1 MTFLRSVDKQIIV
14 AIAVGIVITAFTAY
28 LLYDFSLTKGTIS
41 ELEDYQS
48 YFQTSS
54 LELDRQNPIKI
65 GILHSLSGTMAIS
78 ESPLIDAYLVTI
90 DMINERGGI
99 LGREVVPV
107 IANGKSDWDTFAL
120 EAERLI
126 VEEEVDVV
134 VGGWTSASR
143 KAMKP
148 VFEKYDHLLIYPVQ
162 YEGLESSENIL
173 YTGAAPN
180 QQILPAVDW
189 AQKNLGQKIY
199 LVGSDYIFPRAA
211 NEIIKDHIKEIGGQ
225 IVGEKYR
232 PLGNDNFSTIVEDI
246 KTTNPDVIL
255 NTINGDSNIAFFKAL
270 HDQDIHPGTPVIS
283 FSITENEIPTLGI
296 ELLKGSYL
304 AWNYFSNIDTPDNNE
319 FVRNFETRLLEDTKI
334 TDPMEAAHIGLV
346 LYSNAVESVG
356 SEDIALVR
364 QELKGMTYS
373 APEGVIGVDPE
384 TNHLAK
390 SFRIAEILEN
400 GQIKIVY
407 SSDGYI
413 LPQPFPESR
422 SIDEWNEYLLGLYEG
437 WNQNWA
443 VPVENMET
451 DN

>member
-1 MTFLRSVDKQIIV
+1 MDKQILAI
-14 AIAVGIVITAFTAY
+14 IAVGVVITVLAAY
-28 LLYDFSLTKGTIS
+28 LLNDFSLTKGTIS
-41 ELEDYQS
+41 ELENYQS

-78 ESPLIDAYLVTI
+78 EAPLVDVYLATI
-90 DMINERGGI
+90 DMINENGGI
-99 LGREVVPV
+99 MGREVVYV
-107 IANGKSDWDTFAL
+107 IVDGKSDWDTFAL

-148 VFEKYDHLLIYPVQ
+148 VFEEHDHLLIYPIQ

-199 LVGSDYIFPRAA
+199 LVGSDYVFPRAA
-211 NEIIKDHIKEIGGQ
+211 NEIIKDYIKETGGQ

-232 PLGNDNFSTIVEDI
+232 PLGDNNFSTIVEDI
-246 KTTNPDVIL
+246 KITNPDVIL

-270 HDQDIHPGTPVIS
+270 HDQGVHPGTRIIS
-283 FSITENEIPTLGI
+283 FSITENEILAFNI
-296 ELLKGSYL
+296 EFLKGTYL
-304 AWNYFSNIDTPDNNE
+304 AWNYFSNIDTTINNE
-319 FVRNFETRLLEDTKI
+319 FVHNLEARLPENTIL
-334 TDPMEAAHIGLV
+334 TDPMEAAYLGLV
-346 LYSNAVESVG
+346 LYSNAVELAG
-356 SEDIALVR
+356 SEDPSLVR
-364 QELKGMTYS
+364 QYLKGMTYS
-373 APEGVIGVDPE
+373 APEGVIGIDPE

-390 SFRIAEILEN
+390 SFRIAEVLEN

-443 VPVENMET
+443 APAEIMEN

>member
-1 MTFLRSVDKQIIV
+1 MDKQILAI
-14 AIAVGIVITAFTAY
+14 IAVGVVITVLAAY
-28 LLYDFSLTKGTIS
+28 LLNDFSLTKGTIS
-41 ELEDYQS
+41 ELENYQS

-78 ESPLIDAYLVTI
+78 EAPLVDVYLATI
-90 DMINERGGI
+90 DMINESGGI
-99 LGREVVPV
+99 MGREVVYV
-107 IANGKSDWDTFAL
+107 IADGKSDWDTFAL

-148 VFEKYDHLLIYPVQ
+148 VFEEYDHLLIYPIQ

-199 LVGSDYIFPRAA
+199 LVGSDYVFPRAA
-211 NEIIKDHIKEIGGQ
+211 NEIIKDYIKETGGQ

-232 PLGNDNFSTIVEDI
+232 PLGDNNFSTIVEDI
-246 KTTNPDVIL
+246 KITNPDVIL

-270 HDQDIHPGTPVIS
+270 HDQGVHPGTHIIS
-283 FSITENEIPTLGI
+283 FSITENEILAFNI
-296 ELLKGSYL
+296 EFLKGTYL
-304 AWNYFSNIDTPDNNE
+304 AWNYFSNIDTTINNE
-319 FVRNFETRLLEDTKI
+319 FVHNLEARLPENTIL
-334 TDPMEAAHIGLV
+334 TDPIEAAYLGLV
-346 LYSNAVESVG
+346 LYSKAVELAG
-356 SEDIALVR
+356 SEDPSLVR
-364 QELKGMTYS
+364 QSLKGMTYS
-373 APEGVIGVDPE
+373 APEGTIGIDPE

-390 SFRIAEILEN
+390 SFRIAEVLEN

-443 VPVENMET
+443 VPAEIMEN

>member
-1 MTFLRSVDKQIIV
+1 MDKQILAI
-14 AIAVGIVITAFTAY
+14 IAVGVVITVLAAY
-28 LLYDFSLTKGTIS
+28 LLNDFSLTKGTIS
-41 ELEDYQS
+41 ELENYQS

-78 ESPLIDAYLVTI
+78 EAPLVDVYLATI
-90 DMINERGGI
+90 DMINENGGI
-99 LGREVVPV
+99 MGREVVYV
-107 IANGKSDWDTFAL
+107 IVDGKSDWDTFAL

-148 VFEKYDHLLIYPVQ
+148 VFEEHDHLLIYPIQ

-199 LVGSDYIFPRAA
+199 LVGSDYVFPRAA
-211 NEIIKDHIKEIGGQ
+211 NEIIKDYIKETGGQ

-232 PLGNDNFSTIVEDI
+232 PLGDNNFSTIIEDI
-246 KTTNPDVIL
+246 KITNPDVIL

-270 HDQDIHPGTPVIS
+270 HDQGVHPGNRIIS
-283 FSITENEIPTLGI
+283 FSITENEILAFNI
-296 ELLKGSYL
+296 EFLKGTYL
-304 AWNYFSNIDTPDNNE
+304 AWNYFSNIDTTINNE
-319 FVRNFETRLLEDTKI
+319 FVHNLEARLPENTIL
-334 TDPMEAAHIGLV
+334 TDPMEAAYLGLV
-346 LYSNAVESVG
+346 LYSNAVELAG
-356 SEDIALVR
+356 SEDPSLVR
-364 QELKGMTYS
+364 QYLKGMTYS
-373 APEGVIGVDPE
+373 APEGVIGIDPE

-390 SFRIAEILEN
+390 SFRIAEVLEN

-443 VPVENMET
+443 APAEIMEN

>member
-1 MTFLRSVDKQIIV
+1 MDKQILAI
-14 AIAVGIVITAFTAY
+14 IAVGVVITVLAAY
-28 LLYDFSLTKGTIS
+28 LLNDFSLTKGTIS
-41 ELEDYQS
+41 ELENYQS

-78 ESPLIDAYLVTI
+78 EAPLVDVYLATI
-90 DMINERGGI
+90 DMINESGGI
-99 LGREVVPV
+99 MGREVVYV
-107 IANGKSDWDTFAL
+107 IVDGKSDWDTFAL

-148 VFEKYDHLLIYPVQ
+148 VFEEHDHLLIYPIQ

-180 QQILPAVDW
+180 QQILPAADW

-199 LVGSDYIFPRAA
+199 LVGSDYVFPRAA
-211 NEIIKDHIKEIGGQ
+211 NEIIKDYIKETGGQ
-225 IVGEKYR
+225 IVGEGYL
-232 PLGNDNFSTIVEDI
+232 PLGDNNFSTIVEDI
-246 KTTNPDVIL
+246 KITNPDVIL

-270 HDQDIHPGTPVIS
+270 HDQGVHPRTRIIS
-283 FSITENEIPTLGI
+283 FSITENEILAFNI
-296 ELLKGSYL
+296 EFLKGTYL
-304 AWNYFSNIDTPDNNE
+304 AWNYFSNIDTTINNE
-319 FVRNFETRLLEDTKI
+319 FVHNLEARLPENTIL
-334 TDPMEAAHIGLV
+334 TDPMEAAYLGLV
-346 LYSNAVESVG
+346 LYSNAVELAG
-356 SEDIALVR
+356 SEDPSLVR
-364 QELKGMTYS
+364 QYLKGMTYS
-373 APEGVIGVDPE
+373 APEGAIGIDPE

-390 SFRIAEILEN
+390 SFRIAEVLEN

-443 VPVENMET
+443 APAEIMEN

>member
-1 MTFLRSVDKQIIV
+1 MDKQILAI
-14 AIAVGIVITAFTAY
+14 IAVGVVITVLAAY
-28 LLYDFSLTKGTIS
+28 LLNDFSLTKGTIS
-41 ELEDYQS
+41 ELENYQS

-78 ESPLIDAYLVTI
+78 EAPLVDVYLATI
-90 DMINERGGI
+90 DMINENGGI
-99 LGREVVPV
+99 MGREVVYV
-107 IANGKSDWDTFAL
+107 IVDGKSDWDTFAL

-148 VFEKYDHLLIYPVQ
+148 VFEEYDHLLIYPIQ

-199 LVGSDYIFPRAA
+199 LVGSDYVFPRAA
-211 NEIIKDHIKEIGGQ
+211 NEIIKDYIKETGGQ

-232 PLGNDNFSTIVEDI
+232 PLGDNNFSTIVEDI
-246 KTTNPDVIL
+246 KITNPDVIL

-270 HDQDIHPGTPVIS
+270 HDQGVHPGTRIIS
-283 FSITENEIPTLGI
+283 FSITENEILAFNI
-296 ELLKGSYL
+296 EFLKGTYL
-304 AWNYFSNIDTPDNNE
+304 AWNYFSNIDTTINNE
-319 FVRNFETRLLEDTKI
+319 FVHNLEARLPENTIL
-334 TDPMEAAHIGLV
+334 TDPMEAAYLGLV
-346 LYSNAVESVG
+346 LYSNAVELAG
-356 SEDIALVR
+356 SEDPSLVR
-364 QELKGMTYS
+364 QYLKGMTYS
-373 APEGVIGVDPE
+373 APEGVIGIDPE

-390 SFRIAEILEN
+390 SFRIAEVLEN

-443 VPVENMET
+443 APAEIMEN

>member
-1 MTFLRSVDKQIIV
+1 MDKQILAI
-14 AIAVGIVITAFTAY
+14 IAVGVVITVLAAY
-28 LLYDFSLTKGTIS
+28 LLNDFSLTKGTIS
-41 ELEDYQS
+41 ELENYQS

-78 ESPLIDAYLVTI
+78 EAPLVDVYLATI
-90 DMINERGGI
+90 DMINENGGI
-99 LGREVVPV
+99 MGREVVYV
-107 IANGKSDWDTFAL
+107 IVDGKSDWDTFAL

-148 VFEKYDHLLIYPVQ
+148 VFEEHDHLLIYPIQ

-180 QQILPAVDW
+180 QQILPAADW

-199 LVGSDYIFPRAA
+199 LVGSDYVFPRAA
-211 NEIIKDHIKEIGGQ
+211 NEIIKDYIKETGGQ

-232 PLGNDNFSTIVEDI
+232 PLGDNNFSTIIEDI
-246 KTTNPDVIL
+246 KITNPDVIL

-270 HDQDIHPGTPVIS
+270 HDQGVYPGTRIIS
-283 FSITENEIPTLGI
+283 FSITENEILAFNI
-296 ELLKGSYL
+296 EFLKGTYL
-304 AWNYFSNIDTPDNNE
+304 AWNYFSNIDTTINNE
-319 FVRNFETRLLEDTKI
+319 FVHNLEARLPENTIL
-334 TDPMEAAHIGLV
+334 TDPMEAAYLGLV
-346 LYSNAVESVG
+346 LYSNAVELAG
-356 SEDIALVR
+356 SEDPSLVR
-364 QELKGMTYS
+364 QYLKGMTYS
-373 APEGVIGVDPE
+373 APEGVIGIDPE

-390 SFRIAEILEN
+390 SFRIAEVLEN

-443 VPVENMET
+443 APAEIMEN

>member
-1 MTFLRSVDKQIIV
+1 MDKQILA
-14 AIAVGIVITAFTAY
+14 AIAVGVVITAFAVY
-28 LLYDFSLTKGTIS
+28 EFYNFIS
-41 ELEDYQS
+41 AKDSIPELENYQS
-48 YFQTSS
+48 YFQTTPA
-54 LELDRQNPIKI
+54 ELDKQNPIKI

-78 ESPLIDAYLVTI
+78 ESPLIDVYLVTI
-90 DMINERGGI
+90 DMINKKGGI
-99 LGREVVPV
+99 MGREVVPV
-107 IANGKSDWDTFAL
+107 IVDGKSDWDTFAQ

-148 VFEKYDHLLIYPVQ
+148 VFEEHDHLLIYPIQ
-162 YEGLESSENIL
+162 YEGLESSQNIL

-180 QQILPAVDW
+180 QQVLPAVSW
-189 AQKNLGQKIY
+189 AQNNLGQKFY
-199 LVGSDYIFPRAA
+199 LVGSDYVFPRSA
-211 NEIIKDHIKEIGGQ
+211 NEIIKDHVKETGGQ
-225 IVGEKYR
+225 VVGEKYR
-232 PLGNDNFSTIVEDI
+232 PLGDTNFSTIVEDI

-270 HDQDIHPGTPVIS
+270 HDQAIHPEIPVIS
-283 FSITENEIPTLGI
+283 FSITENEIPVINI
-296 ELLKGSYL
+296 EFLKGTYL
-304 AWNYFSNIDTPDNNE
+304 AWNYFSKIVNQENNE
-319 FVRNFETRLLEDTKI
+319 FVRQFETRLPEDTKL
-334 TDPMEAAHIGLV
+334 TDPMESAYLAIL
-346 LYSNAVESVG
+346 LYSKAVELAG

-364 QELKGMTYS
+364 QELKGITYS

-390 SFRIAEILEN
+390 SFRMAEILEN

-407 SSDGYI
+407 SSETYI

-422 SIDEWNEYLLGLYEG
+422 SIDEWNEYMLGLYEG

-443 VPVENMET
+443 APAEIMET

>member
-1 MTFLRSVDKQIIV
+1 MDKQILAI
-14 AIAVGIVITAFTAY
+14 IAVGVVITVLAAY
-28 LLYDFSLTKGTIS
+28 LLNDFSLTKGTIS
-41 ELEDYQS
+41 ELENYQS

-78 ESPLIDAYLVTI
+78 EAPLVDVYLATI
-90 DMINERGGI
+90 GMINENGGI
-99 LGREVVPV
+99 MGREVVYV
-107 IANGKSDWDTFAL
+107 IVDGKSDWDTFAL

-148 VFEKYDHLLIYPVQ
+148 VFEEHDHLLIYPIQ

-180 QQILPAVDW
+180 QQILPAADW

-199 LVGSDYIFPRAA
+199 LVGSDYVFPRAA
-211 NEIIKDHIKEIGGQ
+211 NEIIKDYIKETGGQ

-232 PLGNDNFSTIVEDI
+232 PLGDNNFSTIVEDI
-246 KTTNPDVIL
+246 KITNPDVIL

-270 HDQDIHPGTPVIS
+270 HDQGVHPGTRIIS
-283 FSITENEIPTLGI
+283 FSITENEILAFNI
-296 ELLKGSYL
+296 EFLKGTYL
-304 AWNYFSNIDTPDNNE
+304 AWNYFSNIDTTINNE
-319 FVRNFETRLLEDTKI
+319 FVHNLEARLPENTIL
-334 TDPMEAAHIGLV
+334 TDPMEAAYLGLV
-346 LYSNAVESVG
+346 LYSNAVELAG
-356 SEDIALVR
+356 SEDPSLVR
-364 QELKGMTYS
+364 QYLKGMTYS
-373 APEGVIGVDPE
+373 APEGVIGIDPE

-390 SFRIAEILEN
+390 SFRIAEVLEN

-443 VPVENMET
+443 APAEIMEN

>member
-1 MTFLRSVDKQIIV
+1 MDKQILAI
-14 AIAVGIVITAFTAY
+14 IAVGVVITVLAAY
-28 LLYDFSLTKGTIS
+28 LLNDFSLTKGTIS
-41 ELEDYQS
+41 ELENYQS

-78 ESPLIDAYLVTI
+78 EAPLVDVYLATI
-90 DMINERGGI
+90 DMINENGGI
-99 LGREVVPV
+99 MGREVVYV
-107 IANGKSDWDTFAL
+107 IVDGKSDWDTFAL

-148 VFEKYDHLLIYPVQ
+148 VFEEYDHLLIYPIQ

-180 QQILPAVDW
+180 QQILPAADW

-199 LVGSDYIFPRAA
+199 LVGSDYVFPRAA
-211 NEIIKDHIKEIGGQ
+211 NEIIKDYIKETGGQ

-232 PLGNDNFSTIVEDI
+232 PLGDNNFSTIVEDI
-246 KTTNPDVIL
+246 KITNPDVIL

-270 HDQDIHPGTPVIS
+270 HDQGVHPGTRIIS
-283 FSITENEIPTLGI
+283 FSITENEILAFNI
-296 ELLKGSYL
+296 EFLKGTYL
-304 AWNYFSNIDTPDNNE
+304 AWNYFSNIDTTINNE
-319 FVRNFETRLLEDTKI
+319 FVHNLEARLPENTIL
-334 TDPMEAAHIGLV
+334 TDPMEAAYLGLV
-346 LYSNAVESVG
+346 LYSNAVELAG
-356 SEDIALVR
+356 SEDPSLVR
-364 QELKGMTYS
+364 QYLKGMTYS
-373 APEGVIGVDPE
+373 APEGVIGIDPE

-390 SFRIAEILEN
+390 SFRIAEVLEN

-443 VPVENMET
+443 APAEIMEN

>member
-1 MTFLRSVDKQIIV
+1 MDKQILAI
-14 AIAVGIVITAFTAY
+14 IAVGVVITVLAAY
-28 LLYDFSLTKGTIS
+28 LLNDFSLTKGTIS
-41 ELEDYQS
+41 ELENYQS

-78 ESPLIDAYLVTI
+78 EAPLVDVYLATI
-90 DMINERGGI
+90 GMINENGGI
-99 LGREVVPV
+99 MGREVVYV
-107 IANGKSDWDTFAL
+107 IVDGKSDWDTFAL

-148 VFEKYDHLLIYPVQ
+148 VFEEYDHLLIYPIQ

-180 QQILPAVDW
+180 QQILPAADW

-199 LVGSDYIFPRAA
+199 LVGSDYVFPRAA
-211 NEIIKDHIKEIGGQ
+211 NEIIKDYIKETGGQ

-232 PLGNDNFSTIVEDI
+232 PLGDNNFSTIIEDI
-246 KTTNPDVIL
+246 KITNPDVIL

-270 HDQDIHPGTPVIS
+270 HDQGVHPGTRIIS
-283 FSITENEIPTLGI
+283 FSITENEILAFNI
-296 ELLKGSYL
+296 EFLKGTYL
-304 AWNYFSNIDTPDNNE
+304 AWNYFSNIDTTINNE
-319 FVRNFETRLLEDTKI
+319 FVHNLEARLPENTIL
-334 TDPMEAAHIGLV
+334 TDPMEAAYLGLV
-346 LYSNAVESVG
+346 LYSNAVELAG
-356 SEDIALVR
+356 SEDPSLVR
-364 QELKGMTYS
+364 QYLKGMTYS
-373 APEGVIGVDPE
+373 APEGVIGIDPE

-390 SFRIAEILEN
+390 SFRIAEVLEN

-443 VPVENMET
+443 APAEIMEN

>member
-1 MTFLRSVDKQIIV
+1 MDKQILAI
-14 AIAVGIVITAFTAY
+14 IAVGVVITVLAAY
-28 LLYDFSLTKGTIS
+28 LLNDFSVTKGTIS
-41 ELEDYQS
+41 ELENYQS

-78 ESPLIDAYLVTI
+78 EAPLVDVYLATI
-90 DMINERGGI
+90 DMINENGGI
-99 LGREVVPV
+99 MGREVVYV
-107 IANGKSDWDTFAL
+107 IVDGKSDWDTFAL

-148 VFEKYDHLLIYPVQ
+148 VFEEHDHLLIYPIQ

-180 QQILPAVDW
+180 QQILPAADW

-199 LVGSDYIFPRAA
+199 LVGSDYVFPRAA
-211 NEIIKDHIKEIGGQ
+211 NEIIKDYIKETGGQ

-232 PLGNDNFSTIVEDI
+232 PLGDNNFSTIIEDI
-246 KTTNPDVIL
+246 KITNPDVIL

-270 HDQDIHPGTPVIS
+270 HDQGVHPRTRIIS
-283 FSITENEIPTLGI
+283 FSITENEILAFNI
-296 ELLKGSYL
+296 EFLKGTYL
-304 AWNYFSNIDTPDNNE
+304 AWNYFSNIDTTINNE
-319 FVRNFETRLLEDTKI
+319 FVHNLEARLPENTIL
-334 TDPMEAAHIGLV
+334 TDPMEAAYLGLV
-346 LYSNAVESVG
+346 LYSNAVELAG
-356 SEDIALVR
+356 SEDPSLVR
-364 QELKGMTYS
+364 QSLKGMTYS
-373 APEGVIGVDPE
+373 APEGVIGIDPE

-390 SFRIAEILEN
+390 SFRIAEVLEN

-443 VPVENMET
+443 APAEIMEN

>member
-1 MTFLRSVDKQIIV
+1 MDKQILAI
-14 AIAVGIVITAFTAY
+14 IAVGVVITVLAAY
-28 LLYDFSLTKGTIS
+28 LLNDFSLTKGTIS
-41 ELEDYQS
+41 ELENYQS

-78 ESPLIDAYLVTI
+78 EAPLVDVYLATI
-90 DMINERGGI
+90 DMINENGGI
-99 LGREVVPV
+99 MGREVVYV
-107 IANGKSDWDTFAL
+107 IVDGKSDWDTFAL

-148 VFEKYDHLLIYPVQ
+148 VFEEYDHLLIYPIQ

-199 LVGSDYIFPRAA
+199 LVGSDYVFPRAA
-211 NEIIKDHIKEIGGQ
+211 NEIIKDYIKETGGQ

-232 PLGNDNFSTIVEDI
+232 PLGDNNFSTIIEDI
-246 KTTNPDVIL
+246 KITNPDVIL

-270 HDQDIHPGTPVIS
+270 HDQGVHPGTRIIS
-283 FSITENEIPTLGI
+283 FSITENEILAFNI
-296 ELLKGSYL
+296 EFLKGTYL
-304 AWNYFSNIDTPDNNE
+304 AWNYFSNIDTTINNE
-319 FVRNFETRLLEDTKI
+319 FVHNLEARLPENTIL
-334 TDPMEAAHIGLV
+334 TDPMEAAYLGLV
-346 LYSNAVESVG
+346 LYSNAVELAG
-356 SEDIALVR
+356 SEDPSLVR
-364 QELKGMTYS
+364 QYLKGMTYS
-373 APEGVIGVDPE
+373 APEGVIGIDPE

-390 SFRIAEILEN
+390 SFRIAEVLEN

-443 VPVENMET
+443 APAEIMEN

>member
-1 MTFLRSVDKQIIV
+1 MDKQILAI
-14 AIAVGIVITAFTAY
+14 IAVGVVITVLAAY
-28 LLYDFSLTKGTIS
+28 LLNDFSLTKGTIS
-41 ELEDYQS
+41 ELENYQS

-78 ESPLIDAYLVTI
+78 EAPLVDVYLATI
-90 DMINERGGI
+90 DMINENGGI
-99 LGREVVPV
+99 MGREVVYV
-107 IANGKSDWDTFAL
+107 IADGKSDWDTFAL

-148 VFEKYDHLLIYPVQ
+148 VFEEHDHLLIYPIQ

-180 QQILPAVDW
+180 QQILPAADW

-199 LVGSDYIFPRAA
+199 LVGSDYVFPRAA
-211 NEIIKDHIKEIGGQ
+211 NEIIKDYIKETGGQ

-232 PLGNDNFSTIVEDI
+232 PLGDNNFSTIVEDI
-246 KTTNPDVIL
+246 KITNPDVIL

-270 HDQDIHPGTPVIS
+270 HDQGVHPGTRIIS
-283 FSITENEIPTLGI
+283 FSITENEILAFNI
-296 ELLKGSYL
+296 EFLKGTYL
-304 AWNYFSNIDTPDNNE
+304 AWNYFSNIDTTINNE
-319 FVRNFETRLLEDTKI
+319 FVHNLEARLPENIIL
-334 TDPMEAAHIGLV
+334 TDPMEAAYLGLV
-346 LYSNAVESVG
+346 LYSNAVELAG
-356 SEDIALVR
+356 SEDPSLVR
-364 QELKGMTYS
+364 QSLKGMTYS
-373 APEGVIGVDPE
+373 APEGAIGIDPE

-390 SFRIAEILEN
+390 SFRIAEVLEN

-443 VPVENMET
+443 APAEIMEN

>member
-1 MTFLRSVDKQIIV
+1 MDKQILAI
-14 AIAVGIVITAFTAY
+14 IAVGVVITVLAAY
-28 LLYDFSLTKGTIS
+28 LLNDFSLTKGTIS
-41 ELEDYQS
+41 ELENYQS

-78 ESPLIDAYLVTI
+78 EAPLVDVYLATI
-90 DMINERGGI
+90 DMINENGGI
-99 LGREVVPV
+99 MGREVVYV
-107 IANGKSDWDTFAL
+107 IVDGKSDWDTFAL

-148 VFEKYDHLLIYPVQ
+148 VFEEYDHLLIYPIQ

-180 QQILPAVDW
+180 QQILPATDW

-199 LVGSDYIFPRAA
+199 LVGSDYVFPRAA
-211 NEIIKDHIKEIGGQ
+211 NEIIKDYIKETGGQ

-232 PLGNDNFSTIVEDI
+232 PLGDNNFSTIVEDI
-246 KTTNPDVIL
+246 KITNPDVIL

-270 HDQDIHPGTPVIS
+270 HDQGVHPGTRIIS
-283 FSITENEIPTLGI
+283 FSITENEILAFNI
-296 ELLKGSYL
+296 EFLKGTYL
-304 AWNYFSNIDTPDNNE
+304 AWNYFSNIDTTINNE
-319 FVRNFETRLLEDTKI
+319 FVHNLEARLPENTIL
-334 TDPMEAAHIGLV
+334 TDPMEAAYLGLV
-346 LYSNAVESVG
+346 LYSNAVELAG
-356 SEDIALVR
+356 SEDPSLVR
-364 QELKGMTYS
+364 QSLKGMTYS
-373 APEGVIGVDPE
+373 APEGVIGIDPE

-390 SFRIAEILEN
+390 SFRIAEVLEN

-443 VPVENMET
+443 APAEIMEN